1 MPIQQCW
8 VCTHLQQEAH
18 HARLPRDDCQ
28 VQGRLVQVVGEVN
41 NAKVSG
47 MVDDM
52 RYLLNDAGL
61 PVDDGQVQRRVS
73 VLVLRRQ
80 QVALSRQ
87 ERAGIRRDAV
97 VE

>member
-1 MPIQQCW
+1 M
-8 VCTHLQQEAH
+8 
-18 HARLPRDDCQ
+18 
-28 VQGRLVQVVGEVN
+28 QVVGEVN